1 MNLFEDLTKV
11 QSIKN
16 EYILSLFFKKK
27 NKTLLLNKNNTV
39 TRDNHLSNEFK
50 IENSI
55 LTI

>member
-1 MNLFEDLTKV
+1 MNVFEDLNKV
-11 QSIKN
+11 QSVKN
-16 EYILSLFFKKK
+16 EYILALFFKKR